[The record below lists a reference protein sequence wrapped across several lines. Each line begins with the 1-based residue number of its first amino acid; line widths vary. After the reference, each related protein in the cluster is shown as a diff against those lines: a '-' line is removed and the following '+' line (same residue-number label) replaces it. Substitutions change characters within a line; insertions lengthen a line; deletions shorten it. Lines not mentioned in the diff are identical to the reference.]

1 MSDAPKDEKAGGKKK
16 PKLILILAGGLI
28 LGGGG
33 FAAYLFLAGGSSAE
47 AAATDAHGKKD
58 AHGKADDGHGGGD
71 AHGDGHGKKDSG
83 KVLAAGNEKKGK
95 VRILTREPVVVN
107 LKHSSGTRYLKV
119 RIGLEVASDAVSEE
133 IKELDPQLSDFISEK
148 LATTELEQVDNT
160 AGRNRL
166 KRELLNGINE
176 ILSTGVV
183 EKIYF
188 TEFLIQ

>member
-1 MSDAPKDEKAGGKKK
+1 VSDAPKDDKAGGKKK

-58 AHGKADDGHGGGD
+58 AHGKADDAHGG
-71 AHGDGHGKKDSG
+71 GDGHGKKDPD

-107 LKHSSGTRYLKV
+107 LKHSGGTRYLKV
-119 RIGLEVASDAVSEE
+119 RIGLEIASDAVSEE

>member
-1 MSDAPKDEKAGGKKK
+1 MSDAPKDDKAGGKKK

-47 AAATDAHGKKD
+47 AAAPAEAHGKKD
-58 AHGKADDGHGGGD
+58 AHGKADGHGDGHGD
-71 AHGDGHGKKDSG
+71 DGHGKKDSG

-95 VRILTREPVVVN
+95 TRIITREPTVVN
-107 LKHSSGTRYLKV
+107 LKGSNGTRYLKV
-119 RIGLEVASDAVSEE
+119 RIGMEVTSDAVSEE
-133 IKELDPQLSDFISEK
+133 IKNLDPQLSDYITEK
-148 LATTELEQVDNT
+148 LSTTDIQQMDNS

-166 KRELLNGINE
+166 RRELVNGINE
-176 ILSTGVV
+176 ILETGVV

-188 TEFLIQ
+188 TEFVIQ